1 MSLIK
6 CPECNKDIS
15 DQADTCPNC
24 GFNISE
30 YIKEMKYAEKRKQRI
45 NEILKTIEIPKKPEK
60 PKPINKNIH
69 IILYSIA
76 LILFI
81 FSIWGGFFSY
91 RTYTFIGEST
101 FIFPSIIA
109 FSISFFIVIYCS
121 RNKDE
126 YEEKNKQ
133 YEIQLK
139 QYNNY
144 IENPEE
150 YKIKIAKQQYDKEE
164 VSRLIQNK
172 RIEQQTIP
180 KCPTC
185 QSIDIRKISATS
197 KVVNTAMFG
206 VVGTKRY
213 KTFHCNN
220 CGYEW

>member
-6 CPECNKDIS
+6 CPECNKDVS
-15 DQADTCPNC
+15 DHADMCSNC

-30 YIKEMKYAEKRKQRI
+30 YIKEIKYEEEKNKRI
-45 NEILKTIEIPKKPEK
+45 NEIIKTIEIPKKPK
-60 PKPINKNIH
+60 KLKPINENFYTTLNI
-69 IILYSIA
+69 IAGIL
-76 LILFI
+76 LF
-81 FSIWGGFFSY
+81 FSICICFYISQDLIQNYSFSLMVLLGISSI
-91 RTYTFIGEST
+91 TSLC
-101 FIFPSIIA
+101 IFVFGSHD
-109 FSISFFIVIYCS
+109 
-121 RNKDE
+121 KDE
-126 YEEKNKQ
+126 KKQ
-133 YEIQLK
+133 ELKEYEIQLK

-206 VVGTKRY
+206 VAGTKRH